1 MTPFESEE
9 QLEDLQLPE
18 EYPLLPLRDIVVF
31 PYMVF
36 PLFVG
41 RPFSIEAI
49 EEAIENNDRYIFLA
63 LQKDKDIE
71 EPGEDDIYQVGTIA
85 TILRMMKLE
94 DNRIKILVQGVARGR
109 IKKFIE
115 EDKLYKV
122 QVEVLEGEEEIIEG
136 NVEVDALI
144 HSVKDLLD
152 KAVSLGKQIVP
163 DLLEIIKSVEEPGR
177 LADLVASVLDIKSH
191 EAQEILEIVDPI
203 ERLRAVH
210 DIFLKEIGLLEIQH
224 KIRVSARESM
234 EKDQRE
240 YFLRQQIKAIQEELG
255 EVDERKEEIETY
267 KKKIEESGMP
277 PEVKEEALKQ
287 LKRLEKMHPDSAE
300 AGVIRTYLDWLV
312 ELPWN
317 KRTKDRLDIKR
328 AKKILDQDHYD
339 LEKVKER
346 ILEYLAVQKLKK
358 DKAIKGPILCFVG
371 PPGVGKTSLGKS
383 IAKAIGRKFV
393 RQSLGGVRDEAEIRG
408 HRRTYVGAMPGRI
421 IQAIKQAGTKNPVI
435 MLDEVDKIGA
445 DFRGDPA
452 SALLEVLDP
461 EQNKDFVDHYLGV
474 PFDLSE
480 VLFICTA
487 NRIDTI
493 PRPLLDRM
501 EIIRIPGYSEEEKLY
516 IAKNYLIPRQLKENG
531 LKPKYIEFTDSA
543 LQFLIRGY
551 TREAG
556 VRTLERQ
563 IGAVLRKIAKEI
575 ALTGKKKKYRI
586 TKTTV
591 RKALGAPIYIPE
603 KEKED
608 EVGIVT
614 GLAWTEV
621 GGEILKIEATKMPG
635 KGQLILTGSLGDV
648 MKESAMAGLSYV
660 KSKAEEYGIDPKEF
674 TKYDIHIHVPAGAI
688 PKDGPSAG
696 ISITTAIVSLFTELP
711 VRADVAMTGEITLRG
726 KVLPVGGLKEKIL
739 AAKRADIKT
748 VILPEGNK
756 EEVLEDLPPFV
767 KKSMELIF
775 VNHIDQ
781 VLPIAIKGFEDL
793 LKKAKSK
800 KKRSKT
806 KSKEKAKA

>member
-1 MTPFESEE
+1 MLKSPFEEENNLEE
-9 QLEDLQLPE
+9 QIPE
-18 EYPLLPLRDIVVF
+18 ELPLLPIRDLVIF

-36 PLFVG
+36 PIFVG
-41 RPFSIEAI
+41 RSFSINAI
-49 EEAIENNDRYIFLA
+49 EDAIENHDRYIFLS

-71 EPGEDDIYQVGTIA
+71 EPGADDIYQYGTVA

-94 DNRIKILVQGVARGR
+94 DDRIKILVQGVARGR
-109 IKKFIE
+109 IKEFRKE
-115 EDKLYKV
+115 GDLYKV
-122 QVEVLEGEEEIIEG
+122 KIDVIKEPELLEENIEVE
-136 NVEVDALI
+136 ALI
-144 HSVKDLLD
+144 HSIKDLLD
-152 KAVSLGKQIVP
+152 KAIALGKQILP
-163 DLLEIIKSVEEPGR
+163 DLLEIIRSVEEPGK
-177 LADLVASVLDIKSH
+177 LADLVASILDLKSE
-191 EAQEILEIVDPI
+191 EAQKILEITDPI
-203 ERLRAVH
+203 ERLREVH
-210 DIFLKEIGLLEIQH
+210 NLLLKEVGLLEIQH
-224 KIRVSARESM
+224 KIRTAARESM

-255 EVDERKEEIETY
+255 EKDEKQEEIERY
-267 KKKIEESGMP
+267 MEKIEKAGMP
-277 PEVKEEALKQ
+277 EEVKEEALKQ

-300 AGVIRTYLDWLV
+300 AAVIRTYLDWLV

-317 KRTKDRLDIKR
+317 KRTKDKLDLKR

-339 LEKVKER
+339 LEKVKDR

-358 DKAIKGPILCFVG
+358 GKGIKGPILCFVG

-383 IAKAIGRKFV
+383 IAKALGRKFV

-421 IQAIKQAGTKNPVI
+421 IQGIKQAGTKNPVF
-435 MLDEVDKIGA
+435 MLDEVDKLA
-445 DFRGDPA
+445 SDFRGDPA

-461 EQNKDFVDHYLGV
+461 EQNKEFVDHYLGV

-480 VLFICTA
+480 VMFICTA

-501 EIIRIPGYSEEEKLY
+501 EVIRIPGYSEEEKLF
-516 IAKNYLIPRQLKENG
+516 IAKQYLIPRQLKENG
-531 LKPKYIEFTDSA
+531 LSEKYVEFTDSG
-543 LQFLIRGY
+543 LQFLIRHY

-556 VRTLERQ
+556 VRSLERQ
-563 IGAVLRKIAKEI
+563 INAVLRKIAKEI

-586 TKTTV
+586 TKSLV
-591 RKALGAPIYIPE
+591 KKFLGAPLYMPE

-608 EVGIVT
+608 EIGVVT

-621 GGEILKIEATKMPG
+621 GGEILKIEATRMPG

-648 MKESAMAGLSYV
+648 MKESAMTALSYV
-660 KSKAEEYGIDPKEF
+660 KSKSEEYGINPEDF
-674 TKYDIHIHVPAGAI
+674 QKYDVHVHVPAGAI

-696 ISITTAIVSLFTELP
+696 IAITTAIFSLFTQKP
-711 VRADVAMTGEITLRG
+711 VKADVAMTGEITLRG

-748 VILPEGNK
+748 VILPKDNK
-756 EEVLEDLPPFV
+756 DEVMEDLPPFAR
-767 KKSMELIF
+767 KSLNLVF
-775 VNHIDQ
+775 VDHIDE
-781 VLPIAIKGFEDL
+781 VFPIAIKDFDQILEE
-793 LKKAKSK
+793 AK
-800 KKRSKT
+800 KK
-806 KSKEKAKA
+806 KEEKEEKVCN